1 MQTIEIYTVI
11 ELLVILFKDLKV
23 NDQRLVKR

>member
-11 ELLVILFKDLKV
+11 ELLVILFKDPKV